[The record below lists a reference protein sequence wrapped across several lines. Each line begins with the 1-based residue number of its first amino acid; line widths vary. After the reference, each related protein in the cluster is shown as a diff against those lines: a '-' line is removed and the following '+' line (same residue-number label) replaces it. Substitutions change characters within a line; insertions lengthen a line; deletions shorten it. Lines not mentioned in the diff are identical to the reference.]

1 MIESGGWR
9 PPWPAEASRSSGLD
23 PAAAP
28 AGPLRGRGPEVEI
41 LGEVLDRVSA
51 GRPAL
56 ALIEGEAGIGKTRL
70 LDGALEDARVRG
82 MQVAWGRAEELEQNR
97 PFGLVAAA
105 FGCERSSADP
115 RRAAIAELLASHA
128 GDRGSITVTSD
139 PSLLFQAV
147 DAFADL
153 VEALALA
160 GPLVIGLDDLQWA
173 DSSSLLALG
182 AAVRRMAG
190 LPVALLGCLRPLPD
204 SADLDRLTRLLD
216 KAGGRRICLAPLPA
230 QAVHDLVADAVA
242 AEPGPALLAEAA
254 GAGGNPLFVTEL
266 VGALLQEGTIRV
278 VGGRAEVTQASLPPT
293 LRLTILRRLSFLPD
307 ETLQALRAASVLGSS
322 FSLIDLAT
330 VTGGSVLEL
339 SVALAD
345 AARAGVVEDDGSRLR
360 FRHDLI
366 RDAIYQDLPGGVR
379 LALHREAGQRLAA
392 AGASALQ
399 VAEQL
404 ARAATP
410 GDAEAIRWITR
421 AAREAVATSPDGAA
435 SLLAR
440 AAGLMDPAD
449 PGRDALL
456 AEQAGCLMWAG
467 RLAEAEAIWRV
478 LLARDHDPSVTA
490 WARICLGRT
499 LLAGGRARD
508 ALYEL
513 EGAAGSAAPGSAE
526 LATAQALESFV
537 RLSLGDLDGAWSAAS
552 AAQSAGP
559 PACGRQDA
567 TAARTSL
574 SVAAQLPTRIVIP
587 SLALAAQLRGDLSMA
602 LQITDDEA
610 RRADRSPD
618 RLGHTYPVLWV
629 RGLIL
634 IELDRLEEARST
646 LQAGMRLA
654 EDRGVQLHLPSY
666 QVYLAFERFTAGDWD
681 DALVEAQAGLELAEE
696 VGETYTRVYGQIM
709 RSLIL
714 LHRNDLP
721 GARGAAEAAEA
732 ELSGT
737 APRYR
742 SHWAQWA
749 RALILEADGQA
760 GQAYA
765 VLAGCWD
772 WCARQGLALEYRAL
786 GPDLIRLAL
795 AGGDRERARAA
806 VAAVAGL
813 AGRNQVP
820 SLAAA
825 ALRCRGLADDDA
837 EMLAAA
843 VQAYQPGIRPLEL
856 AGACEDA
863 GAAYARQGDPDR
875 ARPLLEQALAI
886 YEQLDAGRDLARAE
900 AALRQAGIRRGRR
913 GPRGRPQFGW
923 ASLTPAEQA
932 VADLVADG
940 LTNPQIGARLYISRR
955 TVQTH
960 LVHVFAKLDI
970 ASRAQL
976 AAQVAR
982 HRQ

>member
-1 MIESGGWR
+1 MIESGGRR
-9 PPWPAEASRSSGLD
+9 PPWPAKASRSPGLD

-28 AGPLRGRGPEVEI
+28 AGPLRGRGPEAEI
-41 LGEVLDRVSA
+41 SGEVLDRVAA

-128 GDRGSITVTSD
+128 GDRGPITVTSD

-254 GAGGNPLFVTEL
+254 GAGGNPLFVAEL

-307 ETLQALRAASVLGSS
+307 ETLQALRAASVLGSG
-322 FSLIDLAT
+322 FSLTDLAT

-345 AARAGVVEDDGSRLR
+345 AARAGVVEDDSSRLR

-410 GDAEAIRWITR
+410 GDAEAIRWLTR
-421 AAREAVATSPDGAA
+421 AARAAVATSPDGAA

-440 AAGLMDPAD
+440 AVGLMDPAD

-508 ALYEL
+508 ALHEL

-634 IELDRLEEARST
+634 IELDRLDEARST

-654 EDRGVQLHLPSY
+654 EDRGVQLHPPSY

-681 DALVEAQAGLELAEE
+681 EALAEAQASLELAEE

-772 WCARQGLALEYRAL
+772 WCARQGLALEYRVL

-795 AGGDRERARAA
+795 ATGDPQRARAA
-806 VAAVAGL
+806 AAAVAGL
-813 AGRNQVP
+813 AERNEVP
-820 SLAAA
+820 SLAGV

-837 EMLAAA
+837 GILAAA
-843 VQAYQPGIRPLEL
+843 AQAYQDGTRPLEL

-863 GAAYARQGDPDR
+863 GAAFARQGDPDR
-875 ARPLLEQALAI
+875 ARPLLEQALTI
-886 YEQLDAGRDLARAE
+886 YEQLDAGRNLARAE

-923 ASLTPAEQA
+923 PSLTPAEQA
-932 VADLVADG
+932 VASLVADG
-940 LTNPQIGARLYISRR
+940 LTNPQIGDRLYISRR

-976 AAQVAR
+976 AAQVTR